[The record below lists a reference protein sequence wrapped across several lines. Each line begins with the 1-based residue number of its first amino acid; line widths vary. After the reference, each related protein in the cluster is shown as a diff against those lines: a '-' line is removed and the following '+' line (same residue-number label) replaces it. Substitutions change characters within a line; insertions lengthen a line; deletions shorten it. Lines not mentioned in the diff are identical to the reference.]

1 MFVRHLGF
9 GSLSASALCSRA
21 RRWPPAHATEWV
33 RRLDRNQIRSGRG
46 TAA

>member
-9 GSLSASALCSRA
+9 VSLSTSAPCSLA
-21 RRWPPAHATEWV
+21 RRWRQAHATEWV